1 MTSSTNNTNK
11 PFLTELKRTH
21 NNGALRGT
29 DVGAEVVLMGWV
41 QARRDHGGCTF
52 IDLRDREGVTQL
64 RFDPTIDEP
73 AYAVAV
79 QARNEYV
86 LAIRGRVESRGGNA
100 NTKIPTGEIE
110 VAVLQAEVLN
120 AAEPSP
126 FPIRDDVNVTE
137 ATRLKYRFLD
147 LRRGPLQEAMRV
159 RSMTNMA
166 VRNHLI
172 NSGFWEFETPILT
185 KATPEGA
192 RDYLVPSRVH
202 PGRFYALPQSPQIF
216 KQLFM
221 VAGYERYFQICR
233 CFRDEDLRAER
244 QPEFTQID
252 MEMSFVTPE
261 EVFEVVEGMLA
272 EVFKQVK
279 GIEIPRPFPRM
290 PYSEAMERYGSD
302 KPDVRFELE
311 LCDVSELVK
320 GCGFGV
326 FSGAV
331 EAGGAVRAIRVPA
344 SAGSMTRKEIDGLT
358 KVVAEY
364 GAKGLAWC
372 KIKEDGSWQSTFG
385 KFLDEATI
393 KALTERL
400 GLEVGDLAFF
410 VADKQKVV
418 FAALGALR
426 QHLARHFKLIN
437 DEDYKFLWVVDFPSF
452 EYDEEEGRYYAMHH
466 PFTAPH
472 PEDVPLMA
480 TNPNAVRAQAYDV
493 VLNGYELG
501 GGSIRIHRQDVQAQM
516 FKTLGLDEEE
526 TRSKF
531 GFLLDA
537 LSYGTPP
544 HGGIALG
551 MDRLVMLLLG
561 TQSIRDVIAFPKT
574 MKASCLMTEAPSLV
588 SEAQL
593 EELHIDVVA
602 KADPSSDPA
611 GEADGAE

>member
-1 MTSSTNNTNK
+1 MTEQVK
-11 PFLTELKRTH
+11 PFLTALKRSHH
-21 NNGALRGT
+21 NAALRGS
-29 DVGAEVVLMGWV
+29 DVGAVVVLMGWV

-52 IDLRDREGVTQL
+52 IDLRDREGITQL
-64 RFDPTIDEP
+64 RFDPTIDEA
-73 AYAVAV
+73 AYEVATK
-79 QARNEYV
+79 ARNEYV
-86 LAIRGRVESRGGNA
+86 IAIQGTVESRGGNA
-100 NTKIPTGEIE
+100 NDKIPTGEIE
-110 VAVLQAEVLN
+110 VAVSRAEVLN
-120 AAEPSP
+120 SAEPSP
-126 FPIRDDVNVTE
+126 FPIRDEVNTSE
-137 ATRLKYRFLD
+137 ANRLKYRFLD
-147 LRRGPLQEAMRV
+147 LRRAPLQEAMRV
-159 RSMTNMA
+159 RSKTAMA
-166 VRNHLI
+166 VRNHLVD
-172 NSGFWEFETPILT
+172 NGFWEFETPILT

-233 CFRDEDLRAER
+233 CFRDEDLRADR

-252 MEMSFVTPE
+252 IEMSFVTPE
-261 EVFEVVEGMLA
+261 DVYEVVEGMLGSI
-272 EVFKQVK
+272 FKQVK
-279 GIEIPRPFPRM
+279 GIDIPRPFPRM
-290 PYSEAMERYGSD
+290 PYQEAMDRFGSD
-302 KPDVRFELE
+302 KPDLRFALE
-311 LCDVSELVK
+311 LCDLSEQVK

-331 EAGGAVRAIRVPA
+331 EAGGSVRAIRVPA
-344 SAGSMTRKEIDGLT
+344 SAGAMTRKEIDGLT

-372 KIKEDGSWQSTFG
+372 RVKEDGSWQSTFG

-393 KALTERL
+393 AALTERL

-410 VADKQKVV
+410 VADKNKVV
-418 FAALGALR
+418 YAALGALR
-426 QHLARHFKLIN
+426 QHLARHFNMI
-437 DEDYKFLWVVDFPSF
+437 EEGDYKFLWVVDFPSF

-466 PFTAPH
+466 PFTAPR
-472 PEDVPLMA
+472 PEDVSLMA
-480 TNPNAVRAQAYDV
+480 SDPNAVRAQAYDV

-501 GGSIRIHRQDVQAQM
+501 GGSIRIHQQDVQAQM
-516 FKTLGLDEEE
+516 FKTLGLEEEE

-561 TQSIRDVIAFPKT
+561 TTNIRDVIAFPKT

-588 SEAQL
+588 SGEQL

-602 KADPSSDPA
+602 ELDPSTDPA
-611 GEADGAE
+611 GEARDAD

>member
-1 MTSSTNNTNK
+1 MTVTEQVK
-11 PFLTELKRTH
+11 PFLTALKRSHH
-21 NNGALRGT
+21 NAALRGS
-29 DVGAEVVLMGWV
+29 DVGAVVVLMGWV

-52 IDLRDREGVTQL
+52 IDLRDREGITQL
-64 RFDPTIDEP
+64 RFDPTIDEA
-73 AYAVAV
+73 AYEVATK
-79 QARNEYV
+79 ARNEYV
-86 LAIRGRVESRGGNA
+86 IAIQGTVESRGGNA
-100 NTKIPTGEIE
+100 NDKIPTGEIE
-110 VAVLQAEVLN
+110 VAVSRAEVLN
-120 AAEPSP
+120 SAEPSP
-126 FPIRDDVNVTE
+126 FPIRDEVNTSE
-137 ATRLKYRFLD
+137 ANRLKYRFLD
-147 LRRGPLQEAMRV
+147 LRRAPLQEAMRV
-159 RSMTNMA
+159 RSKTAMA
-166 VRNHLI
+166 VRNHLVD
-172 NSGFWEFETPILT
+172 NGFWEFETPILT

-233 CFRDEDLRAER
+233 CFRDEDLRADR

-252 MEMSFVTPE
+252 IEMSFVTPE
-261 EVFEVVEGMLA
+261 DVYEVVEGMLGSI
-272 EVFKQVK
+272 FKQVK
-279 GIEIPRPFPRM
+279 GIDIPRPFPRM
-290 PYSEAMERYGSD
+290 PYQEAMDRFGSD
-302 KPDVRFELE
+302 KPDLRFALE
-311 LCDVSELVK
+311 LCDLSEQVK

-331 EAGGAVRAIRVPA
+331 EAGGSVRAIRVPA
-344 SAGSMTRKEIDGLT
+344 SAGAMTRKEIDGLT

-372 KIKEDGSWQSTFG
+372 RVKEDGSWQSTFG

-393 KALTERL
+393 AALTERL

-410 VADKQKVV
+410 VADKNKVV
-418 FAALGALR
+418 YAALGALR
-426 QHLARHFKLIN
+426 QHLARHFNMI
-437 DEDYKFLWVVDFPSF
+437 EEGDYKFLWVVDFPSF

-466 PFTAPH
+466 PFTAPR
-472 PEDVPLMA
+472 PEDVSLMA
-480 TNPNAVRAQAYDV
+480 SDPNAVRAQAYDV

-501 GGSIRIHRQDVQAQM
+501 GGSIRIHQQDVQAQM
-516 FKTLGLDEEE
+516 FKTLGLEEEE

-561 TQSIRDVIAFPKT
+561 TTNIRDVIAFPKT

-588 SEAQL
+588 SDEQL

-602 KADPSSDPA
+602 ELDPSTDPA
-611 GEADGAE
+611 GEARDAD

>member
-1 MTSSTNNTNK
+1 MTEQVK
-11 PFLTELKRTH
+11 PFLTELKRSHH
-21 NNGALRGT
+21 NAALRGS

-52 IDLRDREGVTQL
+52 IDLRDREGITQL
-64 RFDPTIDEP
+64 RFDPTIDQT
-73 AYAVAV
+73 AYEVATK
-79 QARNEYV
+79 ARNEYV
-86 LAIRGRVESRGGNA
+86 LAIHGIVESRGSNL
-100 NTKIPTGEIE
+100 NDKIPTGEIE
-110 VAVLQAEVLN
+110 VAVRRAEILN
-120 AAEPSP
+120 SAEPSP
-126 FPIRDDVNVTE
+126 FPIRDDVNVSE
-137 ATRLKYRFLD
+137 ANRLKYRFLD
-147 LRRGPLQEAMRV
+147 LRRAPLQEAMRV
-159 RSMTNMA
+159 RSKTAMA
-166 VRNHLI
+166 VRNHLV
-172 NSGFWEFETPILT
+172 NHGFWEFETPILT

-233 CFRDEDLRAER
+233 CFRDEDLRADR

-252 MEMSFVTPE
+252 IEMSFVTPE
-261 EVFEVVEGMLA
+261 EVFNVVEGMLF

-279 GIEIPRPFPRM
+279 GIEIPLPFMRM
-290 PYSEAMERYGSD
+290 PYQEAMDRFGSD
-302 KPDVRFELE
+302 KPDLRFGLE
-311 LCDVSELVK
+311 LCDLSDLVQ

-331 EAGGAVRAIRVPA
+331 ESGGAVRAIRVPA
-344 SAGSMTRKEIDGLT
+344 SAGTMTRKEIDGLT

-372 KIKEDGSWQSTFG
+372 RVKEDGTWQSTFG
-385 KFLDEATI
+385 KFLDEQTI
-393 KALTERL
+393 AVLTERL

-410 VADKQKVV
+410 VADKHKVV
-418 FAALGALR
+418 YAALGALR
-426 QHLARHFKLIN
+426 QHLARHFKMI
-437 DEDYKFLWVVDFPSF
+437 DENEYKFLWVLDFPSF

-466 PFTAPH
+466 PFTAPR
-472 PEDVPLMA
+472 PEDVPLMV
-480 TNPNAVRAQAYDV
+480 THPKEVRAQAYDV

-516 FKTLGLDEEE
+516 FKTLGLEEEE

-537 LSYGTPP
+537 LSFGTPP

-551 MDRLVMLLLG
+551 MDRLVMLLVG
-561 TQSIRDVIAFPKT
+561 TTNIRDVIAFPKT

-588 SEAQL
+588 SAEQL
-593 EELHIDVVA
+593 EELHVAVVTEP
-602 KADPSSDPA
+602 DPESDPA
-611 GEADGAE
+611 GEARDAD

>member
-1 MTSSTNNTNK
+1 VTEQVK
-11 PFLTELKRTH
+11 PFLSELKRTH
-21 NNGALRGT
+21 NNAALRGT

-52 IDLRDREGVTQL
+52 IDLRDREGITQL
-64 RFDPTIDEP
+64 RFDPTINEA
-73 AYAVAV
+73 AYEVATK
-79 QARNEYV
+79 ARNEYV
-86 LAIRGRVESRGGNA
+86 LAIHGVVESRGGNA
-100 NTKIPTGEIE
+100 NDKIPTGEIE
-110 VAVLQAEVLN
+110 VAVRRAEVLN
-120 AAEPSP
+120 SAEPSP
-126 FPIRDDVNVTE
+126 FPIRDEVNVSE
-137 ATRLKYRFLD
+137 ANRLKYRFLD
-147 LRRGPLQEAMRV
+147 LRRAPLQEAMRV
-159 RSMTNMA
+159 RSKTAMA
-166 VRNHLI
+166 VRNHLVD
-172 NSGFWEFETPILT
+172 NGFWEFETPILT

-233 CFRDEDLRAER
+233 CFRDEDLRADR

-252 MEMSFVTPE
+252 IEMSFITPE
-261 EVFEVVEGMLA
+261 EVFEVVEGMLS

-279 GIEIPRPFPRM
+279 GIDIPRPFQRM
-290 PYSEAMERYGSD
+290 PYQEAMDRFGSD
-302 KPDVRFELE
+302 KPDLRFGLE
-311 LCDVSELVK
+311 LCDLSDLVK

-344 SAGSMTRKEIDGLT
+344 SAGAMTRKEIDGLT

-372 KIKEDGSWQSTFG
+372 RVKEDGSWQSTFG

-393 KALTERL
+393 ASLTDRL

-410 VADKQKVV
+410 VADKHKVV
-418 FAALGALR
+418 YAALGALR
-426 QHLARHFKLIN
+426 QHLARHFKMI
-437 DEDYKFLWVVDFPSF
+437 DEGDYKFLWVVDFPSF
-452 EYDEEEGRYYAMHH
+452 EYDEEDGRYYAMHH
-466 PFTAPH
+466 PFTAPR
-472 PEDVPLMA
+472 PEDIPLMV

-501 GGSIRIHRQDVQAQM
+501 GGSIRIHQQDVQAQM
-516 FKTLGLDEEE
+516 FKTLGLEEEE

-537 LSYGTPP
+537 LSFGTPP

-551 MDRLVMLLLG
+551 MDRLVMLLVG
-561 TQSIRDVIAFPKT
+561 TSNIRDVIAFPKT

-588 SEAQL
+588 SQEQL
-593 EELHIDVVA
+593 EELHIEVVA
-602 KADPSSDPA
+602 EPDPESDPA
-611 GEADGAE
+611 GEARDAE

>member
-1 MTSSTNNTNK
+1 MTEQVK
-11 PFLTELKRTH
+11 PFLSELKRTH
-21 NNGALRGT
+21 NNAALRGT

-52 IDLRDREGVTQL
+52 IDLRDREGITQL
-64 RFDPTIDEP
+64 RFDPTINEA
-73 AYAVAV
+73 AYEVATK
-79 QARNEYV
+79 ARNEYV
-86 LAIRGRVESRGGNA
+86 LAIHGVVESRGGNA
-100 NTKIPTGEIE
+100 NDKIPTGEIE
-110 VAVLQAEVLN
+110 VAVRRAEVLN
-120 AAEPSP
+120 SAEPSP
-126 FPIRDDVNVTE
+126 FPIRDEVNVSE
-137 ATRLKYRFLD
+137 ANRLKYRFLD
-147 LRRGPLQEAMRV
+147 LRRAPLQEAMRV
-159 RSMTNMA
+159 RSKTAMA
-166 VRNHLI
+166 VRNHLVD
-172 NSGFWEFETPILT
+172 NGFWEFETPILT

-233 CFRDEDLRAER
+233 CFRDEDLRADR

-252 MEMSFVTPE
+252 IEMSFITPE
-261 EVFEVVEGMLA
+261 EVFEVVEGMLS

-279 GIEIPRPFPRM
+279 GIDIPRPFQRM
-290 PYSEAMERYGSD
+290 PYQEAMDRFGSD
-302 KPDVRFELE
+302 KPDLRFGLE
-311 LCDVSELVK
+311 LCDLSDLVK

-344 SAGSMTRKEIDGLT
+344 SAGAMTRKEIDGLT

-372 KIKEDGSWQSTFG
+372 RVKEDGSWQSTFG

-393 KALTERL
+393 ASLTDRL

-410 VADKQKVV
+410 VADKHKVV
-418 FAALGALR
+418 YAALGALR
-426 QHLARHFKLIN
+426 QHLARHFNMI
-437 DEDYKFLWVVDFPSF
+437 EEGDYKFLWVVDFPSF
-452 EYDEEEGRYYAMHH
+452 EYDEEDGRYYAMHH
-466 PFTAPH
+466 PFTAPR
-472 PEDVPLMA
+472 PEDIPLMV

-501 GGSIRIHRQDVQAQM
+501 GGSIRIHQQDVQAQM
-516 FKTLGLDEEE
+516 FKTLGLEEEE

-537 LSYGTPP
+537 LSFGTPP

-551 MDRLVMLLLG
+551 MDRLVMLLVG
-561 TQSIRDVIAFPKT
+561 TSNIRDVIAFPKT

-588 SEAQL
+588 SQEQL
-593 EELHIDVVA
+593 EELHIEVVA
-602 KADPSSDPA
+602 EPDPESDPA
-611 GEADGAE
+611 GEARDAE

>member
-1 MTSSTNNTNK
+1 MTVTEQVK
-11 PFLTELKRTH
+11 PFLSELKRTH
-21 NNGALRGT
+21 NNAALRGT

-52 IDLRDREGVTQL
+52 IDLRDREGITQL
-64 RFDPTIDEP
+64 RFDPTINEA
-73 AYAVAV
+73 AYEVATK
-79 QARNEYV
+79 ARNEYV
-86 LAIRGRVESRGGNA
+86 LAIHGVVESRGGNA
-100 NTKIPTGEIE
+100 NDKIPTGEIE
-110 VAVLQAEVLN
+110 VAVRRAEVLN
-120 AAEPSP
+120 SAEPSP
-126 FPIRDDVNVTE
+126 FPIRDEVNVSE
-137 ATRLKYRFLD
+137 ANRLKYRFLD
-147 LRRGPLQEAMRV
+147 LRRAPLQEAMRV
-159 RSMTNMA
+159 RSKTAMA
-166 VRNHLI
+166 VRNHLVD
-172 NSGFWEFETPILT
+172 NGFWEFETPILT

-233 CFRDEDLRAER
+233 CFRDEDLRADR

-252 MEMSFVTPE
+252 IEMSFITPE
-261 EVFEVVEGMLA
+261 EVFEVVEGMLS

-279 GIEIPRPFPRM
+279 GIDIPRPFQRM
-290 PYSEAMERYGSD
+290 PYQEAMDRFGSD
-302 KPDVRFELE
+302 KPDLRFGLE
-311 LCDVSELVK
+311 LCDLSDLVK

-344 SAGSMTRKEIDGLT
+344 SAGAMTRKEIDGLT

-372 KIKEDGSWQSTFG
+372 RVKEDGSWQSTFG

-393 KALTERL
+393 ASLTDRL

-410 VADKQKVV
+410 VADKHKVV
-418 FAALGALR
+418 YAALGALR
-426 QHLARHFKLIN
+426 QHLARHFKMI
-437 DEDYKFLWVVDFPSF
+437 DEGDYKFLWVVDFPSF
-452 EYDEEEGRYYAMHH
+452 EYDEEDGRYYAMHH
-466 PFTAPH
+466 PFTAPR
-472 PEDVPLMA
+472 PEDIPLMV

-501 GGSIRIHRQDVQAQM
+501 GGSIRIHQQDVQAQM
-516 FKTLGLDEEE
+516 FKTLGLEEEE

-537 LSYGTPP
+537 LSFGTPP

-551 MDRLVMLLLG
+551 MDRLVMLLVG
-561 TQSIRDVIAFPKT
+561 TSNIRDVIAFPKT

-588 SEAQL
+588 SQEQL
-593 EELHIDVVA
+593 EELHIEVVA
-602 KADPSSDPA
+602 EPDPESDPA
-611 GEADGAE
+611 GEARDAE